1 MESAQINPISYI
13 IKLANQN
20 IRDLLMR
27 KKKIFTLIE
36 LLVVIA
42 IIAILASMLLPAL
55 SKARGVAKEAACKNN
70 FKQIGMATLLYLDD
84 NNEFFPEGWRSGP
97 GSSQYKVLLAKY
109 LSAPTTG
116 RYLVTNPPPKIYTCP
131 SSHAY
136 RSYLYKV
143 GYSNIAG
150 ISGGQPFS
158 VKLSSI
164 KKNHSQVIWFCEGI
178 RGDNF
183 MYGSDITY
191 LQTNF
196 FQMRHNRKANTLY
209 VDGHVAAV
217 KEYTH
222 EMFKIK

>member
-1 MESAQINPISYI
+1 MENSKIKPASCI
-13 IKLANQN
+13 IKLANLRT
-20 IRDLLMR
+20 RDLQMR
-27 KKKIFTLIE
+27 NKKIFTLIE

-55 SKARGVAKEAACKNN
+55 SKAREVAKEAACKNN

-84 NNEFFPEGWRSGP
+84 NGEYFPEGWRSGP
-97 GSSQYKVLLAKY
+97 GSSRYKVLLAKY

-116 RYLVTNPPPKIYTCP
+116 RYLVTNPPPTIYTCP

-136 RSYLYKV
+136 RGYLYKI
-143 GYSNIAG
+143 GYCNIAG

-164 KKNHSQVIWFCEGI
+164 KKNHSQVVWFCEGI

-191 LQTNF
+191 LLTNF
-196 FQMRHNRKANTLY
+196 FQMRHNRKANILY

-217 KEYTH
+217 KEYTY
-222 EMFKIK
+222 EMFQIR

>member
-55 SKARGVAKEAACKNN
+55 SQAREVAKEAACKNN

-97 GSSQYKVLLAKY
+97 GSSRYKVLLAKY
-109 LSAPTTG
+109 LSVPAG
-116 RYLVTNPPPKIYTCP
+116 RYLVTNPPPAVYTCP
-131 SSHAY
+131 ASHVFTW
-136 RSYLYKV
+136 YLYKI
-143 GYSNIAG
+143 GYCNIAG

-164 KKNHSQVIWFCEGI
+164 KKSHSQVIWFSEGI

-183 MYGSDITY
+183 MYGSDINN